1 AGLFFGPVIVG
12 LYRLAQ
18 RLTAMAVDVTA
29 RGMQAVALP
38 GLAGVQDDS
47 EAFAARLLQMQR
59 LTSLMALPL
68 LGLVAGAA
76 APLEGILGSEWDG
89 TATAIRL
96 LAIMQ
101 AFAAL
106 SLLLGPALQA
116 WNRPGTLAIVIWISS
131 GLKVLALASAPWLAD
146 GSNDLIVLSIAMIV
160 ATAMG
165 SVLIMVV
172 AAKVLK
178 VRKIGSASCR
188 ARVEIEGF

>member
-1 AGLFFGPVIVG
+1 DRPASRELWSFSTRAASSSLGLFLGGRVDVLLAGLFFGPVIVG

-76 APLEGILGSEWDG
+76 RSEERRVG
-89 TATAIRL
+89 KE
-96 LAIMQ
+96 
-101 AFAAL
+101 
-106 SLLLGPALQA
+106 
-116 WNRPGTLAIVIWISS
+116 SS
-131 GLKVLALASAPWLAD
+131 
-146 GSNDLIVLSIAMIV
+146 
-160 ATAMG
+160 
-165 SVLIMVV
+165 
-172 AAKVLK
+172 
-178 VRKIGSASCR
+178 
-188 ARVEIEGF
+188 E